1 MTALVC
7 AAFRR
12 LCSTHSV
19 SRTLAAV
26 SCAQS
31 SLASREGAP
40 WSAGLHLLS
49 PCADQRSQLP
59 VAACQAL
66 PMQQVPPP
74 AAATRSARSG
84 RRGREGAMP
93 AEEQPEQLAPGARK
107 RPRQRGV
114 AEHRPAV
121 DGAGRRASQPF
132 ASLGLAGAAWALVR
146 ALARGVGLACA
157 WACMLSAESAW
168 WCCGGAST

>member
-1 MTALVC
+1 MC

-12 LCSTHSV
+12 LCSTHPV

-31 SLASREGAP
+31 SLASHGGPP

-74 AAATRSARSG
+74 AAATRSARLG

-121 DGAGRRASQPF
+121 DGAGHRASQPF
-132 ASLGLAGAAWALVR
+132 ACLGLAGTSL
-146 ALARGVGLACA
+146 GACA
-157 WACMLSAESAW
+157 ELQHVVWGCPVLGHAC
-168 WCCGGAST
+168 CQRRVYGGAVRVRPHDLT

>member
-1 MTALVC
+1 MC
-7 AAFRR
+7 AVFRR
-12 LCSTHSV
+12 LCSSHSV

-26 SCAQS
+26 ACAQS
-31 SLASREGAP
+31 SLASREGPP

-121 DGAGRRASQPF
+121 DGAGHRAAQPF
-132 ASLGLAGAAWALVR
+132 ACWRTCLGACGELQRIVWGWPVLGDACQRRVHGVAVKVQAQDLV
-146 ALARGVGLACA
+146 
-157 WACMLSAESAW
+157 
-168 WCCGGAST
+168 

>member
-1 MTALVC
+1 MSAFVG

-12 LCSTHSV
+12 LCSTRSV

-26 SCAQS
+26 ACAQS
-31 SLASREGAP
+31 SLASYESPP

-93 AEEQPEQLAPGARK
+93 AEEQLEQLAPGARK

-121 DGAGRRASQPF
+121 DGAGHRGQSAVFRSCWDKQRCLWRTSAC
-132 ASLGLAGAAWALVR
+132 GL
-146 ALARGVGLACA
+146 GLACA
-157 WACMLSAESAW
+157 
-168 WCCGGAST
+168 